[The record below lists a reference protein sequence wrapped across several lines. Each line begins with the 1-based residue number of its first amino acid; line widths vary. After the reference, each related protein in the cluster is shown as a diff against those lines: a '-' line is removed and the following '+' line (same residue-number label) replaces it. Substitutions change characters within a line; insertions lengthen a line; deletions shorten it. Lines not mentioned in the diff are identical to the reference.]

1 MPALDEAIAE
11 IAESVNGQVPTKG
24 NESATPA
31 EVIVKA
37 RVHVSNQYRTL
48 LDAMKEDAR
57 LEANPELKQE
67 FAKRLQEIRHQLAR
81 HQVKWPLKAMEEDNA
96 TYQAE
101 THAISAGNRTFI
113 TWAEK
118 ALKSA

>member
-1 MPALDEAIAE
+1 MAALDDALAE
-11 IAESVNGQVPTKG
+11 IAKSVNGHVPA
-24 NESATPA
+24 NSNDSATRA
-31 EVIVKA
+31 ELIVKA

-48 LDAMKEDAR
+48 LDAMKDDAR
-57 LEANPELKQE
+57 FETNPELKQE

-81 HQVKWPLKAMEEDNA
+81 HQVKWPLKAMEEDNE

-101 THAISAGNRTFI
+101 THAVSAGNRTFI

-118 ALKSA
+118 VLKSA